1 MDGSR
6 FCRILLAD
14 ARAGI
19 KKPKNILYLFGFF
32 FGRGGG
38 WSEKAAV
45 DASLLFLRRAL
56 EELLQTATSDQQ
68 STLACVASCRG
79 GLGQDCHVKFN
90 MGTTGLRFWRLP
102 TQKSC
107 NHSNFWRV
115 LERAS
120 LGLERCALSF
130 QSSGQLHGE
139 FPPFRQF

>member
-14 ARAGI
+14 ARAG
-19 KKPKNILYLFGFF
+19 KKKTQTYIVPFWVF

-45 DASLLFLRRAL
+45 DASLLVLRRAL

-107 NHSNFWRV
+107 NH
-115 LERAS
+115 
-120 LGLERCALSF
+120 
-130 QSSGQLHGE
+130 
-139 FPPFRQF
+139 